1 MFKQQT
7 IKIHNG
13 LSLLAAGEDFGTF
26 ELELEKTD
34 ITDKPTRINIMLD
47 KSGSMDDMCEDG
59 KTKMEQILHV
69 VTNMIRYISSNCLRQ
84 NVRVNVKTF
93 NTEVQDVIVDEIIT
107 EENLPEMI
115 GRLRKIY
122 PENSTDI
129 ECALKALNS
138 GEESNNIF
146 MSDGDANYGE
156 TRPEELAKLIDAKAT
171 NYVVGFGLEHN
182 PKIFAALSNIEN
194 GSYYFV
200 DKIEKSATAYGEIL
214 HGILHGALRDVK
226 IMIEN
231 GMIYNWKTN
240 EWTTEIFVGKM
251 SGEMKKTF
259 NFKTVNK
266 EGMEMTLRGHSEL
279 HGEIIY
285 KYHGNEGEPGDLTN
299 MFYRH
304 RTQEIL
310 HKVKKINEKT
320 KTTKLE
326 IAEMKKE
333 MKAFMAEMMDYMK
346 KNALTEDRMMKNLC
360 DDIVVVYRTLG
371 TEYGFMYSCARQQSN
386 GAERSH
392 NASDTPRAPR
402 AQRQRHARFGNF
414 SGLHMR
420 QCSVLPAEDACEEA
434 HEEDDYNKYSL
445 SRSSNEDNVFGF
457 MDEQELDKEEEE
469 EDEFE
474 KLINNHE
481 MSPTYCSQD
490 VEKVINSLNEEDA

>member
-1 MFKQQT
+1 
-7 IKIHNG
+7 
-13 LSLLAAGEDFGTF
+13 
-26 ELELEKTD
+26 
-34 ITDKPTRINIMLD
+34 
-47 KSGSMDDMCEDG
+47 
-59 KTKMEQILHV
+59 
-69 VTNMIRYISSNCLRQ
+69 
-84 NVRVNVKTF
+84 
-93 NTEVQDVIVDEIIT
+93 
-107 EENLPEMI
+107 
-115 GRLRKIY
+115 
-122 PENSTDI
+122 
-129 ECALKALNS
+129 
-138 GEESNNIF
+138 

-156 TRPEELAKLIDAKAT
+156 TRPEKLARLMDARAT

-231 GMIYNWKTN
+231 GMIYDWKTN
-240 EWTTEIFVGKM
+240 EWTPEIFVGRM

-259 NFKTVNK
+259 HFKSLNAN
-266 EGMEMTLRGHSEL
+266 EMEITLRGHSEV
-279 HGEIIY
+279 HGDIIY
-285 KYHGNEGEPGDLTN
+285 KYHGNEGEPSDLTN
-299 MFYRH
+299 MFYRQ

-310 HKVKKINEKT
+310 YKVKMINEKT
-320 KTTKLE
+320 KTTKSE
-326 IAEMKKE
+326 IDEMKKA
-333 MKAFMAEMMDYMK
+333 MKVFMAEMMEYMK

-371 TEYGFMYSCARQQSN
+371 TEYGFMYSCSRQQSN

-392 NASDTPRAPR
+392 NASDTPMAPR
-402 AQRQRHARFGNF
+402 ARRQKHTRFGNF
-414 SGLHMR
+414 HGIHTR
-420 QCSVLPAEDACEEA
+420 QCSVIPAEDACEEA

-457 MDEQELDKEEEE
+457 MDEQELDKEE
-469 EDEFE
+469 DEFE